1 VFASDWSQV
10 IAQGCPLASGEFN
23 QVKLLV
29 DVDRGRCRLGEKS
42 IDEGEHDQKASEK
55 NLCHL
60 SSHGSDGSLTL
71 SIYSTFEG
79 SLGFA
84 AKRGFLT
91 FQTENMELSNNCK
104 PDRVRDERG
113 TCDSLRSRVV
123 DGELV
128 TELMEKHMKVFL
140 AKPRGF
146 CAGVDRAIDV
156 VEIALDIY
164 GPPVYVR
171 HEIVHNDHVVNE
183 LKGKGAI
190 FLDDVAQIPEGA
202 VTIFSAHGVSP
213 SVREQ
218 AKGRNLKVIDAT
230 CPLVTKVHLEA
241 VRYAKKG
248 YTIILIGHR
257 NHVEVDGTMGEAP
270 ESMVL
275 VEAPEDVAKLEVRNE
290 EKMVYLTQTTLSID
304 DTQAVIDAL
313 KKRFPHIESPPKDDI
328 CYATTNRQA
337 AVKEM
342 TDKCDMILVIGS
354 PTSSNSNRLVEV
366 AQARGCEAYLINDSG
381 QMNIEMFRK
390 TKRLGITAGA
400 SAPEH
405 LVQDVVRWLEKNS
418 SIEFA
423 DLDVIEEDVQFTLP
437 RELQAIREQKK
448 AEAVAPS

>member
-1 VFASDWSQV
+1 
-10 IAQGCPLASGEFN
+10 
-23 QVKLLV
+23 
-29 DVDRGRCRLGEKS
+29 
-42 IDEGEHDQKASEK
+42 
-55 NLCHL
+55 
-60 SSHGSDGSLTL
+60 
-71 SIYSTFEG
+71 
-79 SLGFA
+79 
-84 AKRGFLT
+84 
-91 FQTENMELSNNCK
+91 
-104 PDRVRDERG
+104 
-113 TCDSLRSRVV
+113 
-123 DGELV
+123 
-128 TELMEKHMKVFL
+128 MKVYL

-171 HEIVHNDHVVNE
+171 HEIVHNDHVVSE
-183 LKGKGAI
+183 LRNKGAV
-190 FLDDVAQIPEGA
+190 FLDDVHEIPEGA

-218 AKGRNLKVIDAT
+218 AAGRNLKVIDAT

-257 NHVEVDGTMGEAP
+257 NHVEVEGTMGEAP
-270 ESMVL
+270 DSMVL
-275 VEAPEDVAKLEVRNE
+275 VESPEDVPRLRVPDS

-304 DTQAVIDAL
+304 DTQAVIDEL
-313 KKRFPHIESPPKDDI
+313 KKRFPHIEAPPKDDI

-342 TDKCDMILVIGS
+342 TDRCDMILVIGS

-366 AQARGCEAYLINDSG
+366 ARARGCEAYLINDSS
-381 QMNIEMFRK
+381 QMNIEMFK
-390 TKRLGITAGA
+390 NTQHLGITAGA

-423 DLDVIEEDVQFTLP
+423 DLDVVEEDVQFTLP
-437 RELQAIREQKK
+437 RELQALRQEKK
-448 AEAVAPS
+448 AAAASS

>member
-1 VFASDWSQV
+1 
-10 IAQGCPLASGEFN
+10 
-23 QVKLLV
+23 
-29 DVDRGRCRLGEKS
+29 
-42 IDEGEHDQKASEK
+42 
-55 NLCHL
+55 
-60 SSHGSDGSLTL
+60 
-71 SIYSTFEG
+71 
-79 SLGFA
+79 
-84 AKRGFLT
+84 
-91 FQTENMELSNNCK
+91 
-104 PDRVRDERG
+104 
-113 TCDSLRSRVV
+113 
-123 DGELV
+123 
-128 TELMEKHMKVFL
+128 MKVFL

-183 LKGKGAI
+183 LRGKGAV
-190 FLDDVAQIPEGA
+190 FLDDVSEIPEGS

-213 SVREQ
+213 AVREQ
-218 AKGRNLKVIDAT
+218 AKERQLKVIDAT

-241 VRYAKKG
+241 IRYAKKG

-257 NHVEVDGTMGEAP
+257 NHVEVEGTMGEAP
-270 ESMVL
+270 QSMVL
-275 VEAPEDVAKLEVRNE
+275 VEAPEDVGKLKIPNHD
-290 EKMVYLTQTTLSID
+290 KMVYLTQTSLSID

-313 KKRFPHIESPPKDDI
+313 KLRFPHIEAPPKDDI

-366 AQARGCEAYLINDSG
+366 ARARGCEAYLINDSS
-381 QMNIEMFRK
+381 QMNKEMFLH
-390 TKRLGITAGA
+390 TKHLGITAGA

-437 RELQAIREQKK
+437 KELQGLRRKSDPIA
-448 AEAVAPS
+448 ASH

>member
-1 VFASDWSQV
+1 
-10 IAQGCPLASGEFN
+10 
-23 QVKLLV
+23 
-29 DVDRGRCRLGEKS
+29 
-42 IDEGEHDQKASEK
+42 
-55 NLCHL
+55 
-60 SSHGSDGSLTL
+60 
-71 SIYSTFEG
+71 
-79 SLGFA
+79 
-84 AKRGFLT
+84 
-91 FQTENMELSNNCK
+91 
-104 PDRVRDERG
+104 
-113 TCDSLRSRVV
+113 
-123 DGELV
+123 
-128 TELMEKHMKVFL
+128 MKVYL

-171 HEIVHNDHVVNE
+171 HEIVHNDHVVSE
-183 LKGKGAI
+183 LRNKGAV
-190 FLDDVAQIPEGA
+190 FLDDVDEIPDGA

-213 SVREQ
+213 AVREQ
-218 AKGRNLKVIDAT
+218 AAGRNLKVIDAT

-257 NHVEVDGTMGEAP
+257 NHVEVEGTMGEAP
-270 ESMVL
+270 DSMVL
-275 VEAPEDVAKLEVRNE
+275 VESPEDVPRLKVPET

-304 DTQAVIDAL
+304 DTQAVIDEL
-313 KKRFPHIESPPKDDI
+313 KKRFPHIEAPPKDDI

-342 TDKCDMILVIGS
+342 TDRCDLILVIGS

-366 AQARGCEAYLINDSG
+366 ARARGCEAYLINDSS
-381 QMNIEMFRK
+381 QMNIEMFK
-390 TKRLGITAGA
+390 NTQHLGITAGA

-423 DLDVIEEDVQFTLP
+423 DLDVVEEDVQFTLP
-437 RELQAIREQKK
+437 RELQALRKEKK
-448 AEAVAPS
+448 AAAASR

>member
-1 VFASDWSQV
+1 MVS
-10 IAQGCPLASGEFN
+10 
-23 QVKLLV
+23 
-29 DVDRGRCRLGEKS
+29 
-42 IDEGEHDQKASEK
+42 
-55 NLCHL
+55 
-60 SSHGSDGSLTL
+60 
-71 SIYSTFEG
+71 
-79 SLGFA
+79 
-84 AKRGFLT
+84 
-91 FQTENMELSNNCK
+91 
-104 PDRVRDERG
+104 VRM
-113 TCDSLRSRVV
+113 SK
-123 DGELV
+123 
-128 TELMEKHMKVFL
+128 MEKHMKVYL

-171 HEIVHNDHVVNE
+171 HEIVHNDHVVNG
-183 LKGKGAI
+183 LRAKGAV
-190 FLDDVAQIPEGA
+190 FLDDVTEIPEGS

-213 SVREQ
+213 MVREQ
-218 AKGRNLKVIDAT
+218 AAARNLKVIDAT

-257 NHVEVDGTMGEAP
+257 NHVEVEGTMGEAP
-270 ESMVL
+270 ESMIL
-275 VEAPEDVAKLEVRNE
+275 VESPEDVPRLKVPESEKL
-290 EKMVYLTQTTLSID
+290 VYLTQTTLSID
-304 DTQAVIDAL
+304 DTQAVIDEL
-313 KKRFPHIESPPKDDI
+313 KKRFPHIEAPPKDDI

-342 TDKCDMILVIGS
+342 TDRCDMILVIGS

-366 AQARGCEAYLINDSG
+366 ARSRGCEAYLINDSS
-381 QMNIEMFRK
+381 QMNIEMFK
-390 TKRLGITAGA
+390 NTNKLGITAGA

-437 RELQAIREQKK
+437 RELNALRKEKQAAAALPAK
-448 AEAVAPS
+448 

>member
-1 VFASDWSQV
+1 
-10 IAQGCPLASGEFN
+10 
-23 QVKLLV
+23 
-29 DVDRGRCRLGEKS
+29 
-42 IDEGEHDQKASEK
+42 
-55 NLCHL
+55 
-60 SSHGSDGSLTL
+60 
-71 SIYSTFEG
+71 
-79 SLGFA
+79 
-84 AKRGFLT
+84 
-91 FQTENMELSNNCK
+91 
-104 PDRVRDERG
+104 
-113 TCDSLRSRVV
+113 
-123 DGELV
+123 
-128 TELMEKHMKVFL
+128 MKVYL

-156 VEIALDIY
+156 VEIALEIY

-171 HEIVHNDHVVNE
+171 HEIVHNDHVVSE
-183 LKGKGAI
+183 LSGKGAV
-190 FLDDVAQIPEGA
+190 FLDDVNEIPEGA

-241 VRYAKKG
+241 IRYAKKG
-248 YTIILIGHR
+248 YQIILIGHR
-257 NHVEVDGTMGEAP
+257 NHVEVEGTMGEAP
-270 ESMVL
+270 DSMVL
-275 VEAPEDVAKLEVRNE
+275 VEAPEDVAKLEVADN

-304 DTQAVIDAL
+304 DTQAVIDEL
-313 KKRFPHIESPPKDDI
+313 KKRFPQIESPPKDDI

-366 AQARGCEAYLINDSG
+366 AKARGCQAYLINDSS
-381 QMNIEMFRK
+381 QMNLKMF
-390 TKRLGITAGA
+390 TETNVLGITAGA

-418 SIEFA
+418 SIEFV

-437 RELQAIREQKK
+437 RELQNIRQEK
-448 AEAVAPS
+448 AVAP

>member
-1 VFASDWSQV
+1 
-10 IAQGCPLASGEFN
+10 
-23 QVKLLV
+23 
-29 DVDRGRCRLGEKS
+29 
-42 IDEGEHDQKASEK
+42 
-55 NLCHL
+55 
-60 SSHGSDGSLTL
+60 
-71 SIYSTFEG
+71 
-79 SLGFA
+79 
-84 AKRGFLT
+84 
-91 FQTENMELSNNCK
+91 
-104 PDRVRDERG
+104 
-113 TCDSLRSRVV
+113 
-123 DGELV
+123 
-128 TELMEKHMKVFL
+128 MKVYL

-171 HEIVHNDHVVNE
+171 HEIVHNDHVVSE
-183 LKGKGAI
+183 LRNKGAI
-190 FLDDVAQIPEGA
+190 FLDDVTEIPEGA

-213 SVREQ
+213 AVREQ
-218 AKGRNLKVIDAT
+218 AAGRNLKVIDAT

-248 YTIILIGHR
+248 YSIILIGHR
-257 NHVEVDGTMGEAP
+257 NHVEVEGTMGEAP
-270 ESMVL
+270 ESMIL
-275 VEAPEDVAKLEVRNE
+275 VESPEDVPRLDVKNQ

-313 KKRFPHIESPPKDDI
+313 KQRFPHIEAPPKDDI

-366 AQARGCEAYLINDSG
+366 ARARGCEAYLINDSS
-381 QMNIEMFRK
+381 QMNIEMFK
-390 TKRLGITAGA
+390 NTTHLGITAGA

-437 RELQAIREQKK
+437 RELQALRQEK
-448 AEAVAPS
+448 AAATTGS